1 MKAIA
6 FAIICA
12 AYLLVPSEE
21 VKQWDKPFLILNGL
35 TWVICIFGFWWAIF
49 FEENK

>member
-12 AYLLVPSEE
+12 AYLLLPAEE
-21 VKQWDKPFLILNGL
+21 FNKLSDNSKNWLGL
-35 TWVICIFGFWWAIF
+35 SWLLCIIGFWFCIFI
-49 FEENK
+49 EK